1 VAISL
6 ASARARLRDWGGA
19 VAAILLP
26 APCGVCGEQLDSARR
41 IPICDACLAQFQPI
55 AWHLCEH
62 CGRPILSDFAAE
74 ISPLLCGICRRDL
87 YDFDFA
93 RSFSPYSLVASR
105 AILMLK
111 YEQVLP
117 LGAWFAAKLA
127 ALVRANPAG
136 FAADVVVPVPLHAAR
151 FRERGYNQAELIARP
166 LARLLGLPFKS
177 YLLVRT
183 KPRPDKLKLT
193 IRERWRTVRGAYAT
207 REGTQVD
214 NLRVLL
220 VDDVFTTGAT
230 LDACSRALRKAGAVR
245 VAGLTV
251 ARVLPPSFSRP
262 ESRIVPVPQGE
273 SPAGTTARTGKPFG
287 SADVGKDF

>member
-1 VAISL
+1 M
-6 ASARARLRDWGGA
+6 
-19 VAAILLP
+19 
-26 APCGVCGEQLDSARR
+26 
-41 IPICDACLAQFQPI
+41 CDR
-55 AWHLCEH
+55 
-62 CGRPILSDFAAE
+62 CGRPILSAFAAE
-74 ISPLLCGICRRDL
+74 ISPLLCHMCRRDL

-93 RSFSPYSLVASR
+93 RSYTEYGAVASR

-111 YEQVLP
+111 YDQVLP
-117 LGAWFAAKLA
+117 LGAWFAHKLA
-127 ALVRANPAG
+127 AAVAQSSVD

-151 FRERGYNQAELIARP
+151 RRERGYNQAELIARP
-166 LARLLGLPFKS
+166 LARLLGVPFRAA
-177 YLLVRT
+177 LLVRI

-207 REGTQVD
+207 HEAAQVD

-251 ARVLPPSFSRP
+251 ARVLPPSYSRP
-262 ESRIVPVPQGE
+262 ESRIVPQGD
-273 SPAGTTARTGKPFG
+273 SPPGTKA
-287 SADVGKDF
+287 